1 MTNTDE
7 CYLAGGCRMYKLV
20 AVGCFPTQAMGGNNG
35 NLSSSLVLGCMF
47 DVSRPLRFV
56 NQFM

>member
-1 MTNTDE
+1 
-7 CYLAGGCRMYKLV
+7 MYKLV